1 MKDNTLAVA
10 SARGWLGLVPFLLI
24 VAAVASS
31 GATFQPGIWYALL
44 TKPAWTPPNAVFPVA
59 WTLLYLL
66 VAIAGWRA
74 WRRCRGSLRR
84 IAFSIYGLQLCL
96 NLAWSW
102 LFFGRHWIALG
113 LIDMLLLVA
122 AITLNIRWFRMIDAW
137 SARLLM
143 PYLLWVLYAATLNAG
158 ILWLN

>member
-1 MKDNTLAVA
+1 MRDSALVA
-10 SARGWLGLVPFLLI
+10 GGMRGWLSLVIFVLI

-31 GATFQPGIWYALL
+31 GATFQPGAWYAALR
-44 TKPAWTPPNAVFPVA
+44 KPAWTPPNAIFPIA
-59 WTLLYLL
+59 WTLLYALI
-66 VAIAGWRA
+66 AIAGWRA
-74 WRRCRGSLRR
+74 WRRCRGPLRR
-84 IAFSIYGLQLCL
+84 IAFSIYGLQLGL

-102 LFFGRHWIALG
+102 LFFGQHWMLSG

-122 AITLNIRWFRMIDAW
+122 AITLNIRWFRRVDVW
-137 SARLLM
+137 SARLLA